1 MMLPIAAR
9 IDTIGFKAID
19 LMGAVQFD
27 VCVRYLRENP
37 WERIRLLRKLVR
49 RTPLSGLVRSKSLV
63 SFNLVPDDVID
74 LWVRLLAAN
83 GIRRLMVF
91 DALFD
96 LDNLAPSIRTAKEV
110 GVYVVGALVYSLSP
124 VHTDSLF
131 LEKAREFVALGV
143 DAVLL
148 KDPGGLLTPDR
159 VRTLV
164 PAIRSV
170 IGDRALEIHSHCTT
184 GLAPICYVEALRSG
198 VDCVHTAISPLANG
212 PSLPPTERIA
222 AFARRFGRAVELDAD
237 GLEEMTRYFREAA
250 LAAKRPL
257 GKPVEYDPRQ
267 YEHQIPGGMMENL
280 RAQLA
285 EIGLGHRLDEVLAEV
300 ARVREELGYLNM
312 VTPTSQLVGTQAVI
326 NVVQGERY
334 RTVPDEVVKY
344 ALGYY
349 GNPLAPLDPN
359 VLDRILRTPAAR
371 QYARR
376 EPLPPV
382 VEKVRARFG
391 GKISDEEVLLRVM
404 FPEEH
409 VEAMLAAGPMRT
421 EAPSVRQPLVE
432 LIREL
437 CARRDVSSVHIKKD
451 GASPA
456 IHATDARSLE
466 AAP

>member
-1 MMLPIAAR
+1 
-9 IDTIGFKAID
+9 
-19 LMGAVQFD
+19 
-27 VCVRYLRENP
+27 
-37 WERIRLLRKLVR
+37 
-49 RTPLSGLVRSKSLV
+49 
-63 SFNLVPDDVID
+63 
-74 LWVRLLAAN
+74 
-83 GIRRLMVF
+83 
-91 DALFD
+91 
-96 LDNLAPSIRTAKEV
+96 
-110 GVYVVGALVYSLSP
+110 
-124 VHTDSLF
+124 
-131 LEKAREFVALGV
+131 
-143 DAVLL
+143 
-148 KDPGGLLTPDR
+148 
-159 VRTLV
+159 
-164 PAIRSV
+164 
-170 IGDRALEIHSHCTT
+170 
-184 GLAPICYVEALRSG
+184 
-198 VDCVHTAISPLANG
+198 
-212 PSLPPTERIA
+212 
-222 AFARRFGRAVELDAD
+222 
-237 GLEEMTRYFREAA
+237 
-250 LAAKRPL
+250 
-257 GKPVEYDPRQ
+257 
-267 YEHQIPGGMMENL
+267 MMENL

-359 VLDRILRTPAAR
+359 VLDRILQMPAAR

-437 CARRDVSSVHIKKD
+437 CARRDVASVHIKKD
-451 GASPA
+451 GASRA